1 MTVIR
6 KGPIGYPLVQDE
18 LHCLDAALK
27 MRVEV
32 SGERGVR
39 QLVLLLRMRFGILA
53 KNRVSEDAL
62 MREESLDEVVPI
74 TKAIP
79 VLGSL

>member
-1 MTVIR
+1 
-6 KGPIGYPLVQDE
+6 
-18 LHCLDAALK
+18 